1 MHRSAFFLILV
12 VASAIYSVQ
21 LSAQSEKI
29 NLVAEKETTEIP
41 VAFRQHTWA
50 VWSGGALLMIED
62 RSTNSPRI
70 HVIDR
75 EGKDTLQ
82 FYLTIPDGGGFFVG
96 DSGVARGLDGVI
108 AVVGFAD
115 FPEQRSGFLGIVSS
129 DGSKQKYI
137 QLSPYRPESVTVA
150 PDGTIWVVESRHGAG
165 DTKGHDEGLMALY
178 DKNGK
183 LLHSFIPL
191 ADTESEW
198 HSHSTM
204 NSVLMASKDRI
215 AWYSKNTH
223 TYSEF
228 AFDGRLIT
236 RVKSWTSLDKHPLDW
251 PVLCDDGRVFAS
263 EQIGASSTRE
273 AQWGIFALDRR
284 SGNWNFTPSK
294 HLVELF
300 GCDGTHLVSTSDL
313 RSISWLTSS
322 TN

>member
-1 MHRSAFFLILV
+1 MHRFAFFLVPL
-12 VASAIYSVQ
+12 VASAICSSQ

-62 RSTNSPRI
+62 RFTNSPRI

-75 EGKDTLQ
+75 EGKDTSQ

-96 DSGVARGLDGVI
+96 DWGVARGSDGVI

-115 FPEQRSGFLGIVSS
+115 FPEQRSGFLGIASS
-129 DGSKQKYI
+129 DGSNQKYV
-137 QLSPYRPESVTVA
+137 QLSPYRPDSVSVA
-150 PDGTIWVVESRHGAG
+150 PDGTIWVIESLPVSG
-165 DTKGHDEGLMALY
+165 DTKGHDEGFMARY
-178 DKNGK
+178 DQNGK
-183 LLHSFIPL
+183 LLDSFVPL
-191 ADTESEW
+191 PETDSEW
-198 HSHSTM
+198 RSYPTRR
-204 NSVLMASKDRI
+204 SVLMTSKDRV
-215 AWYSKNTH
+215 AWYSETSH

-236 RVKSWTSLDKHPLDW
+236 RVKSWTSLDEHPLDW

-284 SGNWNFTPSK
+284 DGNWSFTPSK
-294 HLVELF
+294 HLVKLF

-313 RSISWLTSS
+313 HSISWLAPK

>member
-1 MHRSAFFLILV
+1 MYRSAVFVIPIVGF
-12 VASAIYSVQ
+12 AIYSAQ

-62 RSTNSPRI
+62 RFTNSPRI

-75 EGKDTLQ
+75 EGKDTSQ
-82 FYLTIPDGGGFFVG
+82 FYLTIPGGGGFLVG
-96 DSGVARGLDGVI
+96 DWGVARGLDGVI
-108 AVVGFAD
+108 AVVGVAD
-115 FPEQRSGFLGIVSS
+115 FPEQRSGFLGIFSS

-137 QLSPYRPESVTVA
+137 QLSPYRPDSVTVA
-150 PDGTIWVVESRHGAG
+150 QDGTIWVVESRRGAG

-178 DKNGK
+178 DRNGK

-191 ADTESEW
+191 PDTESEW
-198 HSHSTM
+198 HSRSTRESM
-204 NSVLMASKDRI
+204 LMASKDRI
-215 AWYSKNTH
+215 AWYSKHTH

-236 RVKSWTSLDKHPLDW
+236 RVKSWTSLDEHPLDW
-251 PVLCDDGRVFAS
+251 PVLCDDGSVFAS
-263 EQIGASSTRE
+263 EQINASSTRE

-294 HLVELF
+294 HLVKLF
-300 GCDGTHLVSTSDL
+300 GCDEAHLVSTSDL
-313 RSISWLTSS
+313 RSISWLAPK